1 MPDKTFVDSNILLYE
16 FSKTDKAKEL
26 MVEMLLKNKDMHVS
40 PQILFECLNVL
51 TKKFRFTKKE
61 SLSYL
66 SNLLAVVIVV
76 SEDEA
81 IARKAL
87 QLYHKH
93 SLQVFDS
100 KIIATALLNGCNIL
114 YSEDLQHGQVF
125 ERKLKI
131 INPFLKK

>member
-1 MPDKTFVDSNILLYE
+1 
-16 FSKTDKAKEL
+16 
-26 MVEMLLKNKDMHVS
+26 MVEMLLKNKDLHVS

-51 TKKFRFTKKE
+51 TKKFRFSKKE

-66 SNLLAVVIVV
+66 SNLLEVVIIVN
-76 SEDEA
+76 EDEA
-81 IARKAL
+81 IVSKAL
-87 QLYHKH
+87 QLYQKH

-131 INPFLKK
+131 INPFFKKVTLK